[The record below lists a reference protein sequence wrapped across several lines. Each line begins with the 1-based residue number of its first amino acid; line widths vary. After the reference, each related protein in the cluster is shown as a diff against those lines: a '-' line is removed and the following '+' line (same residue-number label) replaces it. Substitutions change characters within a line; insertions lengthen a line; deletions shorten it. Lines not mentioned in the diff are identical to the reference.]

1 MSMRS
6 DQGFTLIEALVAF
19 VVLAL
24 GLQAALHVFSGNRRQ
39 AEFAQSQRT
48 ATMLAQSTL
57 DSVGA
62 EIPLQR
68 GTRAGDL
75 NGGFRWQV
83 AVDEYV
89 DPADGRPV
97 NIAAYNVAV
106 SVSWGRAAPN
116 ETITLRTLRLAPK
129 SP

>member
-1 MSMRS
+1 MTTRT

-24 GLQAALHVFSGNRRQ
+24 GLQATLHVFSGNRRQ

-57 DSVGA
+57 DTVGA

-68 GTRAGDL
+68 ATRTGDL
-75 NGGFRWQV
+75 EGGFHWQV
-83 AVDEYV
+83 VIDEYV
-89 DPADGRPV
+89 DPADGRPI
-97 NIAAYNVAV
+97 NIAAYNVTV
-106 SVSWGRAAPN
+106 SVSWGKAAPN
-116 ETITLRTLRLAPK
+116 EMVTLRTLRLAPK
-129 SP
+129 SQ

>member
-1 MSMRS
+1 VTTRA

-19 VVLAL
+19 VILAL

-57 DSVGA
+57 DAIGA
-62 EIPLQR
+62 ELPLQR
-68 GTRAGDL
+68 ATRAGDL
-75 NGGFRWQV
+75 DGGFHWRV
-83 AVDEYV
+83 VIDEYV

-106 SVSWGRAAPN
+106 SVSWGKAAPN
-116 ETITLRTLRLAPK
+116 ETVTLRTLRLAPK
-129 SP
+129 SQ